1 MCRRWASS
9 CDRHYR
15 MCSKSYPV
23 RCLLL
28 GSPSQDNGPALL
40 IDHETHAFQ
49 YLSVAIPAPA
59 SSRAKVCRRF
69 RLDMSA
75 AKRVA
80 FLNRLPITPAPPH
93 QHVIQTQVAFRTGT
107 RHQDLRARFIPNGAL
122 QSALLL
128 PYARM
133 VSPTSRSRSL
143 SRSCPVDVG
152 WENGMAVGLC
162 ATWCKTHRSTVRS
175 SHGYSRWNG
184 QKRKTNLHTNGVWT
198 PWTRLLLIKRSAV

>member
-1 MCRRWASS
+1 
-9 CDRHYR
+9 
-15 MCSKSYPV
+15 
-23 RCLLL
+23 
-28 GSPSQDNGPALL
+28 
-40 IDHETHAFQ
+40 
-49 YLSVAIPAPA
+49 
-59 SSRAKVCRRF
+59 
-69 RLDMSA
+69 MSA

-128 PYARM
+128 PYAGMVSPTSRSRSLSRTRHQDLRARFIPNGALQSALLLPYAGM

-198 PWTRLLLIKRSAV
+198 PLTRLLLIKRSAV